1 MTGGRILDG
10 GCKYFGSLVFI
21 LMIKKSE
28 KIIKNWINWT
38 GFHCPLSKNSL
49 LLELNFKFQFLGCLT
64 LQDSYSTAKRSSLP
78 VNVDILV

>member
-1 MTGGRILDG
+1 MVEGGGQGALSDKGKGRILDG

-49 LLELNFKFQFLGCLT
+49 LLELNIKFDFL
-64 LQDSYSTAKRSSLP
+64 D
-78 VNVDILV
+78 